1 MWMSQAVMIP
11 TKMEVTFQST
21 TELSPLKK
29 EEGIQ
34 EQLVTEIQ
42 IEKNTLLLVISSRTI
57 CQ

>member
-1 MWMSQAVMIP
+1 MSQAVMIP